1 VESTIFE
8 VAGLG
13 NFKTKQSR
21 AIAFFCRCS
30 VFPKLTLKEE
40 KRPSGGGCK
49 KVLLF
54 ERGEGRYGR
63 LTSSS
68 FFSSFTGKLACGSN
82 FACSFA
88 KENVG

>member
-1 VESTIFE
+1 M
-8 VAGLG
+8 
-13 NFKTKQSR
+13 
-21 AIAFFCRCS
+21 
-30 VFPKLTLKEE
+30 FPKLTLKEE

-54 ERGEGRYGR
+54 ERGEGGDGR
-63 LTSSS
+63 LTSGS
-68 FFSSFTGKLACGSN
+68 FTSCFSSFTEKLACGSN